1 MFHKALERDL
11 KRIFQTKAVR
21 FMSAERNIEQD
32 VLCVDITAQRIG
44 AQEGKAWARVSGTVA
59 VRGTDKKNPAGFLSK
74 KVQQAPADVLARF
87 WFGPSE
93 APLQLPMEWEL
104 KAYAKDFTYFYSE
117 EYAPVKGL
125 IEYAK
130 LFWKYIIQGV

>member
-1 MFHKALERDL
+1 MFHKSLERDL
-11 KRIFQTKAVR
+11 KTIFQTKAVR

-32 VLCVDITAQRIG
+32 VLCVEILAQRIG

-59 VRGTDKKNPAGFLSK
+59 IRGTDKKNPAGFLSK

-87 WFGPSE
+87 WFGSSE
-93 APLQLPMEWEL
+93 TPVQLPTEWEL
-104 KAYAKDFTYFYSE
+104 KAFKKDFTYFYRE

-130 LFWKYIIQGV
+130 LVWKDIIQGA

>member
-21 FMSAERNIEQD
+21 FMGAERNIEQD

-59 VRGTDKKNPAGFLSK
+59 VRGTNKKNPSGFLAK
-74 KVQQAPADVLARF
+74 KVAQADPQVLARF
-87 WFGPSE
+87 WFASGETPVNI
-93 APLQLPMEWEL
+93 PIEWEI
-104 KAYAKDFTYFYSE
+104 KAYKLEFTYFYQE
-117 EYAPVKGL
+117 EYAPVKGI
-125 IEYAK
+125 IEYTK
-130 LFWKYIIQGV
+130 LFWQYIIGA